1 MQIILF
7 VCCPAGCYE
16 KTCYVNTQQ
25 QSTMLRKIL
34 ILCQCLVNSTKLFE
48 LHWTISC
55 FTFICVTHIWILGLD
70 YTINEYNSTTVPAM
84 LSYFENNFRL
94 DFPSKFQV
102 KMNNYYLKNKAHL
115 LNLRKP

>member
-1 MQIILF
+1 
-7 VCCPAGCYE
+7 
-16 KTCYVNTQQ
+16 
-25 QSTMLRKIL
+25 MLRKIL